1 MEISPLTCSADELY
15 AIVSSSRTQWLRLCL
30 SNPAMTTQHVILL
43 LRNKS
48 ITHDMVEMICDRQ
61 DWLEVQNVQFAIVNC
76 PKAPHTLAL
85 RMLQLL
91 YWNDLMKTAGNVR
104 LSPRLRRAAE
114 NYLRD
119 RLSELTLGEKMTVAR
134 TGPRAVISFL
144 RNDSEARVIAA
155 LLRNPHLIEDDVLR
169 IINDEFTEPEILSS
183 IGSDYKWSHTYPV
196 RLALVRNRRTPL
208 PLALSLL
215 SKLRRQ
221 DLEPLIKTQDTPEL
235 IRRGAT
241 RILDGSY

>member
-15 AIVSSSRTQWLRLCL
+15 AVVSSSRAPWLRLSI

-48 ITHDMVEMICDRQ
+48 ITQDMVQMVCDRQ
-61 DWLEVQNVQFAIVNC
+61 DWIEQQSVQFAIVNC
-76 PKAPHTLAL
+76 PKSPHTIAL

-91 YWNDLMKTAGNVR
+91 YWNDLMRTAGNVR
-104 LSPRLRRAAE
+104 LSPRIRRAAE

-119 RLSELTLGEKMTVAR
+119 RLTELTLGEKMTVAR

-169 IINDEFTEPEILSS
+169 IINDEFTEPEVLAS
-183 IGSDYKWSHTYPV
+183 IGSDYKWSHTYPI
-196 RLALVRNRRTPL
+196 RLALVRNRHTPL

-221 DLEPLIKTQDTPEL
+221 DLEPLVRAQDTPEL
-235 IRRGAT
+235 VRRAAT